1 MKVYISGK
9 IGEEVPSDE
18 TRIKFV
24 LACASLFAMGHE
36 YFNPTCSGLGSLA
49 EKLAKQNGTTFYE
62 EILLLDLVE
71 LKKCD
76 AVLMLPDWEQ
86 SPGALTEYQYAKAT
100 RKKFFFAKREHA
112 EEFLRKQWA
121 TLPENRRRPASRAA
135 VKEMFQYAK
144 KHVEEAWIG
153 I

>member
-24 LACASLFAMGHE
+24 LACATLFEMEHE

-62 EILLLDLVE
+62 EILLLDLME

-76 AVLMLPDWEQ
+76 AILMLSDWKQ
-86 SPGALTEYQYAKAT
+86 SPGAQVEYQFAKAIGKNI
-100 RKKFFFAKREHA
+100 RFAKREHA
-112 EEFLRKQWA
+112 EAYLMEQWSA
-121 TLPENRRRPASRAA
+121 IPENGKRRLGHAA
-135 VKEMFQYAK
+135 VKDMQKYA
-144 KHVEEAWIG
+144 EEHINEIWLPI
-153 I
+153 